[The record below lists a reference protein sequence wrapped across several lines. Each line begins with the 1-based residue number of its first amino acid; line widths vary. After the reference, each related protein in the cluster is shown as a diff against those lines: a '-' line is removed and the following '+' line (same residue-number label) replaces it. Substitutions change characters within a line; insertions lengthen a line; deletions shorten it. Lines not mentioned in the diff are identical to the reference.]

1 MRTLFNI
8 ISAKPLFFIIIGL
21 SLLTGIIYYAV
32 SVIKTKK
39 AVRKIIIFIC
49 SGILAMLVTV
59 AVCNYVALLLSTEK
73 FTYKPVFSIFYAFCF
88 FPPIAFIFQKA
99 LRIETDFEP
108 YVTPIM
114 LSIGLSRIAC
124 LIEGCCGGTINAA
137 HIECLL
143 CLGIAVYNMIKKDF
157 SFGFMFV
164 VYLVWR
170 FAADFFKETFK
181 IEALGPF
188 TSAQYLCLL
197 SVMAAIIVITMPV
210 GGQQNEK

>member
-21 SLLTGIIYYAV
+21 SLLTGVIYYAV

-59 AVCNYVALLLSTEK
+59 AVCNYIALLLSTEK

-114 LSIGLSRIAC
+114 LSIPMNDKSTIRTVCRHLIQLMRILPGQVYFSEPYCIQSR
-124 LIEGCCGGTINAA
+124 
-137 HIECLL
+137 
-143 CLGIAVYNMIKKDF
+143 
-157 SFGFMFV
+157 
-164 VYLVWR
+164 
-170 FAADFFKETFK
+170 
-181 IEALGPF
+181 
-188 TSAQYLCLL
+188 
-197 SVMAAIIVITMPV
+197 
-210 GGQQNEK
+210 